1 MVGLIG
7 KRLSFSLVLAT
18 ALLVSS
24 VSSSVVFVFAAPA
37 YSIELEEFR
46 WTNFPLIVLVD
57 MNQWSVPD
65 YAASVH
71 EALDTWIQSVSLY
84 IELYDG
90 TVLGAI
96 SYEFHVST
104 VNSTENYDVLI
115 TFAEDEMPPD
125 SGAIGLTTY
134 QWNPATYEPIPPM
147 TVNITTYS
155 KTASPLF
162 VKNVAM
168 HEFGHVLGLGH
179 ASSQNTSDGPELMYK
194 RASRKEI
201 VYPSTLDVYGLTMLY
216 QGNFGQVVQL
226 PSSIPYKMLSNGSTP
241 PPLSNGK
248 PFWETYFNYL
258 ILLTGVLLIIVAG
271 LALWKTAKKA
281 KPDEPIA
288 ETSLNLRVE
297 IIRKAN
303 AFRTEAKQHP

>member
-1 MVGLIG
+1 MDDWGKSICAGEGSMVGLIG
-7 KRLSFSLVLAT
+7 KRLSFNLVLAT

-24 VSSSVVFVFAAPA
+24 VSSSVVFVFATPA

-46 WTNFPLIVLVD
+46 WTSFPLIVLVD

-71 EALDTWIQSVSLY
+71 EALDTWIRSIWQY
-84 IELYDG
+84 IDSYDG
-90 TVLGAI
+90 AVLGAI

-104 VNSTENYDVLI
+104 VNSTNSYDVLI
-115 TFAEDEMPPD
+115 TFTEDEMPPN

-134 QWNPATYEPIPPM
+134 QWNPATHEPMPPI
-147 TVNITTYS
+147 TINITTYS
-155 KTASPLF
+155 KTASSLF
-162 VKNVAM
+162 VKDVAM

-179 ASSQNTSDGPELMYK
+179 ASSQNTFDGPELMYE

-201 VYPSTLDVYGLTMLY
+201 VYPSTLDVYGLTVLY

-226 PSSIPYKMLSNGSTP
+226 PSSIPYKMLSNGSTSP
-241 PPLSNGK
+241 PPSTTK
-248 PFWETYFNYL
+248 SFWETYFNYL

-271 LALWKTAKKA
+271 LALRRTTKKA
-281 KPDEPIA
+281 KPEEPA
-288 ETSLNLRVE
+288 AKSSLNLRV
-297 IIRKAN
+297 
-303 AFRTEAKQHP
+303 